1 MNHAHTDEEM
11 ERCTLTGLREI
22 IFQLRTLIRQKERVS
37 VIFDEGR
44 QSFLSVLIEVSESNQ
59 ALYFDIGGSDETN
72 IAFLKSERCQFMC
85 QVDGIRIQFSGKSP
99 RIVNL
104 KGEKVFVI
112 PLPANMLRL
121 QRRDAYRLQLPSGKP
136 YICRIRRGKPEEAA
150 LALYDISLGGLSFQL
165 ADAPDLEP
173 MSQIENCWLDLR
185 ESGMLAVTLE
195 IRYISEKQSRS
206 NKTLWHVGCRFVNL
220 TPNHETLIQR
230 FMARLEAELRALS
243 AG

>member
-11 ERCTLTGLREI
+11 ERCTLTGQREI
-22 IFQLRTLIRQKERVS
+22 IFQLRTMIRQKERVS

-44 QSFLSVLIEVSESNQ
+44 QSFLSVLIEVSEGNH

-72 IAFLKSERCQFMC
+72 TAFLKSERCQFMC
-85 QVDGIRIQFSGKSP
+85 HIGGIRIQFSGKSP

-104 KGEKVFVI
+104 KGEKVFVV

-121 QRRDAYRLQLPSGKP
+121 QRRDAYRLQLPTSKP
-136 YICRIRRGKPEEAA
+136 YICRIRRGTPEEATFP
-150 LALYDISLGGLSFQL
+150 LYDISVSGLGFQV

-173 MSQIENCWLDLR
+173 MSQLENCWLDLH

-195 IRYISEKQSRS
+195 VRYISEKQNRA
-206 NKTLWHVGCRFVNL
+206 NKPLWHIGCRFINL
-220 TPNHETLIQR
+220 TANHETLIQR